1 MSKYCIN
8 IFKCTRVFI
17 DLSVV
22 RMYNIKVK
30 CGFFVRRNLMKQN
43 AKKKLLI
50 IFSVFL
56 AIVILI
62 VLGSTVFTLQKA
74 SLVFLHYDENT
85 GETVY
90 VDAPERYSDLTGEKL
105 IEDFKGKSIFFLS
118 GKKLI
123 SQTESNYPYIKVQGV
138 NRLFPNFLEIF
149 VTVREP
155 VSVISHNG
163 VYYLLDSENYVLEA
177 FNQPVTEFPALN
189 FSSYLN
195 GAPSVGRRLE
205 FKPEATWLNE
215 VSEVVFRTLWQGGF
229 DFVELPDLLDS
240 VSVQAMPDYYCLSLA
255 FNTGAV
261 LKINDPVSDLQRK
274 IHAGWSVYASDEKD
288 NTHFGTT
295 IEVSEK
301 DGKITTVVNAD

>member
-1 MSKYCIN
+1 
-8 IFKCTRVFI
+8 
-17 DLSVV
+17 
-22 RMYNIKVK
+22 
-30 CGFFVRRNLMKQN
+30 MKQN

-138 NRLFPNFLEIF
+138 
-149 VTVREP
+149 
-155 VSVISHNG
+155 
-163 VYYLLDSENYVLEA
+163 
-177 FNQPVTEFPALN
+177 Q
-189 FSSYLN
+189 
-195 GAPSVGRRLE
+195 PSVSQFSG
-205 FKPEATWLNE
+205 N
-215 VSEVVFRTLWQGGF
+215 FRNRAGARFRHFPQRG
-229 DFVELPDLLDS
+229 LLS
-240 VSVQAMPDYYCLSLA
+240 S
-255 FNTGAV
+255 
-261 LKINDPVSDLQRK
+261 
-274 IHAGWSVYASDEKD
+274 
-288 NTHFGTT
+288 
-295 IEVSEK
+295 
-301 DGKITTVVNAD
+301 

>member
-1 MSKYCIN
+1 
-8 IFKCTRVFI
+8 
-17 DLSVV
+17 
-22 RMYNIKVK
+22 
-30 CGFFVRRNLMKQN
+30 MKQN

-163 VYYLLDSENYVLEA
+163 IYYLLDSENYVLEA

-205 FKPEATWLNE
+205 FKPEANWLNE
-215 VSEVVFRTLWQGGF
+215 EARWFSGRCGREDSILWSYPICLIRFPFRQ
-229 DFVELPDLLDS
+229 
-240 VSVQAMPDYYCLSLA
+240 C
-255 FNTGAV
+255 
-261 LKINDPVSDLQRK
+261 R
-274 IHAGWSVYASDEKD
+274 
-288 NTHFGTT
+288 TT
-295 IEVSEK
+295 I
-301 DGKITTVVNAD
+301 A

>member
-1 MSKYCIN
+1 
-8 IFKCTRVFI
+8 
-17 DLSVV
+17 
-22 RMYNIKVK
+22 
-30 CGFFVRRNLMKQN
+30 MKQN

-149 VTVREP
+149 VSTPLEECERRDVKGLYAKARKGEIKNFTG
-155 VSVISHNG
+155 ISAPFEIPEH
-163 VYYLLDSENYVLEA
+163 
-177 FNQPVTEFPALN
+177 PAL
-189 FSSYLN
+189 S
-195 GAPSVGRRLE
+195 
-205 FKPEATWLNE
+205 
-215 VSEVVFRTLWQGGF
+215 
-229 DFVELPDLLDS
+229 LDTS
-240 VSVQAMPDYYCLSLA
+240 KLSLEE
-255 FNTGAV
+255 
-261 LKINDPVSDLQRK
+261 
-274 IHAGWSVYASDEKD
+274 SVNRLLELILPKVK
-288 NTHFGTT
+288 N
-295 IEVSEK
+295 VK
-301 DGKITTVVNAD
+301 